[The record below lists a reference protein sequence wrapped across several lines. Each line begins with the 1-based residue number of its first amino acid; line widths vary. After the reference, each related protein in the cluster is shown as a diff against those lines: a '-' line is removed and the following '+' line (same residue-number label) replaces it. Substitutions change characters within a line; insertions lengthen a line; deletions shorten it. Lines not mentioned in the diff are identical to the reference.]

1 MAAIFLSLA
10 AAAILLAAWL
20 FPAGRAKRMLGIL
33 AAVCAVAAM
42 GLFWQLLSIS
52 GGPDA
57 GMELAQLY
65 FPCAVYGL
73 VILAGGAFWLAGWR
87 PGKSGAD
94 CPILNHKRG

>member
-1 MAAIFLSLA
+1 MAAIVLSLA
-10 AAAILLAAWL
+10 AAAILLAALL

-33 AAVCAVAAM
+33 AAVCAAVAM
-42 GLFWQLLSIS
+42 GLVWQLLSSS

-73 VILAGGAFWLAGWR
+73 VILAGGAMGLAGWC
-87 PGKSGAD
+87 PGK
-94 CPILNHKRG
+94 KRG